1 MSGRPPGATAGRL
14 AGWLALVVT
23 LAALAYASTFASDD
37 EGPAP
42 PDFFYRWD
50 TFIGS
55 VLQDGI
61 LIGFLLWIVH
71 RGPAGELLALRRPL
85 SWPKTAALMLLVL
98 VLVWIIGAALEPYLD
113 AGDEQGLVPDRWRP
127 EEAAPF
133 AANLGFTS
141 LAVPVVEELTFRGAG
156 FSLLAARY
164 GKGVAIVGTA
174 VLFGAVHGLVL
185 ALPVLVA
192 FGLGLAWLR
201 SRSGSVYPCMILHG
215 LFNALAVL
223 IGVFA

>member
-1 MSGRPPGATAGRL
+1 MADRPAGATAGRL
-14 AGWLALVVT
+14 GAWLGLVLAV
-23 LAALAYASTFASDD
+23 AALAYASTFAGADAN
-37 EGPAP
+37 EGSS
-42 PDFFYRWD
+42 DFFYRWD
-50 TFIGS
+50 TFIGGL
-55 VLQDGI
+55 VQDALLLG
-61 LIGFLLWIVH
+61 LVLWIVH
-71 RGPAGELLALRRPL
+71 RGPAAALLALHRPR
-85 SWPKTAALMLLVL
+85 SWLRAAGLMLLVL
-98 VLVWIIGAALEPYLD
+98 VFVWALGVALDPYLHP
-113 AGDEQGLVPDRWRP
+113 GDEQGLVPDRWRP

-133 AANLGFTS
+133 AANLGFTT

-185 ALPVLVA
+185 ALPLLVA

-201 SRSGSVYPCMILHG
+201 ARSGSVYPGIVLHG